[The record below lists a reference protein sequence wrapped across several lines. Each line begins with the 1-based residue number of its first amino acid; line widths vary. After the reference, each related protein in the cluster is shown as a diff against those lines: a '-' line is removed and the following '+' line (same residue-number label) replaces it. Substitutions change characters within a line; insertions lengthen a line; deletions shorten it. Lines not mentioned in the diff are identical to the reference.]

1 MSPHRGIAGA
11 AIIAIGAIP
20 ASATCGQISKTIHL
34 RAHVPIYCNIEML
47 PALGMGQSEGVVSL
61 GMSQEICNAPR
72 GYRVILQH
80 PANMPGAAIISDQDR
95 IPLSDSGETILSN
108 SDHPGIR
115 LRQLALDIGNDPAT
129 LSHLGIRIEVK
140 Y

>member
-1 MSPHRGIAGA
+1 MR
-11 AIIAIGAIP
+11 
-20 ASATCGQISKTIHL
+20 
-34 RAHVPIYCNIEML
+34 
-47 PALGMGQSEGVVSL
+47 ALGRPAVLARALERAERPAGERREGLAGEIAALGQDEGVVSL

-80 PANMPGAAIISDQDR
+80 PANMPGAAIISDHDR

-115 LRQLALDIGNDPAT
+115 LRQLALDVGNDPAQ